1 MGILRI
7 TIDDSVRITADSARL
22 HARVKGSSAL
32 FGNAAAKKAAEVRD
46 LVTALAQVGIGEE
59 AIEVEGV
66 RLQSRGGVLGKNQQ
80 VEFSLVIA
88 ATSEQ
93 LPAAL
98 GVLADRA
105 DLTLNELEWVFD
117 SFEASIPAT
126 AAALGKARR
135 KADAVAAAA
144 GASVTAISLISDSWN
159 VPSPRVSF
167 EAADAMLLSARSAK
181 TAPLDPGVDF
191 NATQE
196 LFVHLTVDFELGS

>member
-7 TIDDSVRITADSARL
+7 TIDDSVRITAGSARL

-46 LVTALAQVGIGEE
+46 LVMALGAVGIGED
-59 AIEVEGV
+59 AVEVQGV
-66 RLQSRGGVLGKNQQ
+66 TLQSHSGVLGKNQQ

-88 ATSEQ
+88 VGADQ

-98 GVLADRA
+98 GVLADRP
-105 DLTLNELEWVFD
+105 DLTLSELEWVFD

-126 AAALGKARR
+126 AAALTKARR

-144 GASVTAISLISDSWN
+144 GSSITGISLISDSWN
-159 VPSPRVSF
+159 VPSPRMSF
-167 EAADAMLLSARSAK
+167 EATDAMLLGARSAK
-181 TAPLDPGVDF
+181 SAPVDPGVEF